1 MSDFPEL
8 NEWWQATLETVEP
21 TLSGAGITAAWWSF
35 GIGADV
41 IVQNR
46 DDIEQCIKIIATT
59 PRGLDPHR
67 PTFASNVFEYIDR
80 PIPQAIPYVIQE
92 LTGAVRKWEPR
103 AHLDSLKVLPYTP
116 TISGVS
122 VQAEW
127 SIPGSVVAGLL
138 NITVPR
144 ATAA

>member
-1 MSDFPEL
+1 VSDFPDL
-8 NEWWQATLETVEP
+8 DDWWQSTLETVEP

-35 GIGADV
+35 AIGADA
-41 IVQNR
+41 IVTNK
-46 DDIEQCIKIIATT
+46 DDIEQCIKIISTT
-59 PRGLDPHR
+59 PRGTDPHR
-67 PTFASNVFEYIDR
+67 PTFASNVYEYIDK
-80 PIPQAIPYVIQE
+80 PIPQATPYVIQE

-103 AHLDSLKVLPYTP
+103 VQLDSLKVTPYSP
-116 TISGVS
+116 NISGVS

-144 ATAA
+144 AAA